1 MKMTIKSAAQYHDH
15 SSYDRYKLGG
25 HRLDWSNQPRAFKK
39 YAGVDPIPLPG
50 DVRLPEEGLFHL
62 FDEKDLPDRPGEVTL
77 EDLSKVLLMAYGPTA
92 TARYPEGDFY
102 FRSAASAGALY
113 PTEVYVATG
122 GVKGLENGLYHFAVR
137 PHGLHP
143 LRAENVMGSLAP
155 IIPSCGSETP
165 VVTFFLTAIF
175 FRSAWKYRDRAYR
188 YHLLDTG
195 HVAENLILS
204 LHALGLPCHVTYDF
218 DDEKANRLLGLDPM
232 KEVVLAAVS
241 VSSPLEPLAAGSA
254 ELAPLSEKIAEAS
267 RVSGREVDYPAIREI
282 HRAGTRAGMDPGS
295 PPDMVGELGLSFQGT
310 DWVARTSDRPDV
322 MGLGDVLFQRRSH
335 RNFVKRPVQWDDM
348 TALVEALRAPEYKVS
363 GRTLSWEQTLCIG
376 FLAVGVEG
384 LVPGL
389 YGIDPKKKTYGLIQ
403 LGEWGEMMAKICL
416 DQAWLKNAGVHF
428 LFLSN
433 PDVLDRAWGARAYR
447 YAMMSAGRLGERL
460 YLAATTR
467 GLGCCGIGAFYDLE
481 AAELLRL
488 KKGGRLLYLV
498 AAGVVKRV

>member
-1 MKMTIKSAAQYHDH
+1 MTIKSAAQYHDH

-25 HRLDWSNQPRAFKK
+25 HRLDWSNQPRAFKE
-39 YAGVDPIPLPG
+39 YAGVNPIPLPG
-50 DVRLPEEGLFHL
+50 DVRLPEKGLFHL
-62 FDEKDLPDRPGEVTL
+62 FNEADQSEIPGEMTV
-77 EDLSKVLLMAYGPTA
+77 EDLSGVLLMAYGLTA

-113 PTEVYVATG
+113 PTEIYVASG
-122 GVKGLENGLYHFAVR
+122 GIKGLENGLYHFAVR

-143 LRAENVMGSLAP
+143 LRAENVMGSLAS
-155 IIPSCGSETP
+155 IIPSCASKISM
-165 VVTFFLTAIF
+165 VTFFLTAIF

-195 HVAENLILS
+195 HVAENLVLS
-204 LHALGLPCHVTYDF
+204 LRALGLPCQATYDF

-232 KEVVLAAVS
+232 KEVVLAAVAVLS
-241 VSSPLEPLAAGSA
+241 TLEPPAAGPA
-254 ELAPLSEKIAEAS
+254 EFPALSERFTEAG

-282 HRAGTRAGMDPGS
+282 HGAGIRIGMASGPS
-295 PPDMVGELGLSFQGT
+295 PDMADALGLSFQGT
-310 DWVARTSDRPDV
+310 DRVLRTSDRPHV
-322 MGLGDVLFQRRSH
+322 MGLGDVLFRRRSR
-335 RNFVKRPVQWDDM
+335 RNFVKSPVQWEDM
-348 TALVEALRAPEYKVS
+348 TALVEALCAPEYRIS
-363 GRTLSWEQTLCIG
+363 GSTPPWEQMLCNG

-389 YGIDPKKKTYGLIQ
+389 YGIDRKNKTYGLIQ
-403 LGEWGEMMAKICL
+403 PGEWGEMTAKICL

-428 LFLSN
+428 LFFSN

-447 YAMMSAGRLGERL
+447 HVMMSAGRLGERL
-460 YLAATTR
+460 YLAATAR

-498 AAGVVKRV
+498 AVGVVKRI